1 MPEVTGPEEIDPLE
15 LLGQV
20 AVTVTAL
27 IEVLAAKGLV
37 TREEIEQ
44 KLADIASGTN
54 GEPGGPSR
62 IIRP

>member
-1 MPEVTGPEEIDPLE
+1 MQEVTGPEELDPLE

-27 IEVLAAKGLV
+27 IEVLVAKGLV
-37 TREEIEQ
+37 SREEIEQ
-44 KLADIASGTN
+44 QLTN
-54 GEPGGPSR
+54 LGGPGPEGDAPSR